1 MRMDE
6 KRESKGEAYLDDK
19 KEKERKGRGRATD
32 TNRTHTHTHNEAAK
46 GAGGFHLLV
55 RQIETSMKQSIGDYC
70 VFTCY

>member
-32 TNRTHTHTHNEAAK
+32 TNRTHTHT
-46 GAGGFHLLV
+46 
-55 RQIETSMKQSIGDYC
+55 MKQRRGLGAFIC
-70 VFTCY
+70 

>member
-32 TNRTHTHTHNEAAK
+32 TNRTHTHT
-46 GAGGFHLLV
+46 
-55 RQIETSMKQSIGDYC
+55 Q
-70 VFTCY
+70 

>member
-32 TNRTHTHTHNEAAK
+32 TNRTHIHT
-46 GAGGFHLLV
+46 
-55 RQIETSMKQSIGDYC
+55 Q
-70 VFTCY
+70 